1 MRWQPIMTLLL
12 AGSAAW
18 AQVAV
23 LNPSVPERAP
33 SVDRVR
39 NLFLGRSTTWSDG
52 SPVTIVLIDD
62 VQEDPDLI
70 SVVGRDHARLLR
82 GWKRLV
88 YSGAGAM
95 PVLAAS
101 RSEALERVARQP
113 GAIAIVSQAPE
124 DPRWIRQPLV
134 AGVAKTAP

>member
-1 MRWQPIMTLLL
+1 MALLL

-23 LNPSVPERAP
+23 LNPLVPERNP
-33 SVDRVR
+33 SVERVR

-52 SPVTIVLIDD
+52 SLVTIILIDD
-62 VQEDPDLI
+62 VQEDSDLI
-70 SVVGRDHARLLR
+70 SVVGRDHTRLLR

-101 RSEALERVARQP
+101 RSEALERVAHLP

-124 DPRWIRQPLV
+124 DPRWIRQMLSV
-134 AGVAKTAP
+134 GFAKTAPQTSP